1 MALMQDGFFDEGSDR
16 GEAPDDWVK
25 TPGKEVLY
33 VKAQGD
39 PDRKKIKTRTVGAQ
53 KVDIKLDP
61 SSTGRVGFENNMARY
76 NLLRQSHGKKQYDL
90 ENTYLETHGKAD
102 PNIPDGIARI
112 YAPKKYQPANVS
124 YGASGP
130 SMTYP
135 DLAYHH
141 NVSFLQLRRAWNFC
155 MAYAKKTSDR
165 KPVVDLMVGLLNL
178 QPGRSK
184 ALVENMLF
192 TPGAVS
198 AEDRTLVFDRLTWMG
213 WNLVEGPPSNH
224 RKDDP
229 GESFD
234 DFKTD
239 TYLNPIHAGRMQ
251 AIQTLNGAIE
261 NMTRQVQSDGLI
273 SGKLTVDSAAS
284 KLGGEKYQATVN
296 SLRSAFQGIKQFND
310 EPLIPFDPGMWEY
323 VISGEDARF
332 QLRKKEKES
341 A

>member
-1 MALMQDGFFDEGSDR
+1 MALMQGGFFDEGPDR
-16 GEAPDDWVK
+16 GEAPDNWVK
-25 TPGKEVLY
+25 TPAKAVLN
-33 VKAQGD
+33 VKAAGD
-39 PDRKKIKTRTVGAQ
+39 PDRKKIKTRTIGAE
-53 KVDIKLDP
+53 KVDIQLDP
-61 SSTGRVGFENNMARY
+61 GRTGRVGFENNMAKY
-76 NLLRQSHGKKQYDL
+76 NLLRQSYGKKQYDL
-90 ENTYLETHGKAD
+90 QTQYNESHSSTGNIAD
-102 PNIPDGIARI
+102 GFATV
-112 YAPKKYQPANVS
+112 YAPKKYQPGNVS
-124 YGASGP
+124 YGTSGP
-130 SMTYP
+130 SITYP

-165 KPVVDLMVGLLNL
+165 KPVVDLMVGLLDL
-178 QPGRSK
+178 PPGRSK

-224 RKDDP
+224 RRDDP
-229 GESFD
+229 GELFD

-261 NMTRQVQSDGLI
+261 NMTRQVQGDGII
-273 SGKLTVDSAAS
+273 SSKLTMDSAAS
-284 KLGGEKYQATVN
+284 KLGGEQYQATVN
-296 SLRSAFQGIKQFND
+296 SLRSAFQGIKPFND
-310 EPLIPFDPGMWEY
+310 KPLIPFDPDMWEY
-323 VISGEDARF
+323 VISGEEGRF
-332 QLRKKEKES
+332 QLRKKKTES

>member
-1 MALMQDGFFDEGSDR
+1 
-16 GEAPDDWVK
+16 
-25 TPGKEVLY
+25 
-33 VKAQGD
+33 
-39 PDRKKIKTRTVGAQ
+39 
-53 KVDIKLDP
+53 
-61 SSTGRVGFENNMARY
+61 
-76 NLLRQSHGKKQYDL
+76 
-90 ENTYLETHGKAD
+90 
-102 PNIPDGIARI
+102 
-112 YAPKKYQPANVS
+112 
-124 YGASGP
+124 
-130 SMTYP
+130 
-135 DLAYHH
+135 
-141 NVSFLQLRRAWNFC
+141 